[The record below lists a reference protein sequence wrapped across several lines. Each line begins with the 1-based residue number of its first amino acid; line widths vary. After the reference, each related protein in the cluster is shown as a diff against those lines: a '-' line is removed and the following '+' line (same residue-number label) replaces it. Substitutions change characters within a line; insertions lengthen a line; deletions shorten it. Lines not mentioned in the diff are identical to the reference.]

1 MLPLI
6 RRYSVPVKQVLHD
19 NLDLVVS
26 IVVVLPLSLLS
37 RFTDYISM
45 VYISPRLSAAIF
57 TVVVGSTGT
66 LFSILIVYSRIIRM
80 ASDSNYL
87 KKMKRTFKWPFH
99 TAILGFVIAILAS
112 MFRIQDPA
120 LTEWRFIFTLEGWL
134 STLMALLLVY
144 SILAFRGAFFFV
156 TEATISVAES
166 EDEESS

>member
-6 RRYSVPVKQVLHD
+6 RRCSVSVKQALHD

-26 IVVVLPLSLLS
+26 LTVVLPLSLLS

-66 LFSILIVYSRIIRM
+66 LFSVLIVYSRIIRM
-80 ASDSNYL
+80 ASDNEYL
-87 KKMKRTFKWPFH
+87 KKMKRTFRWPFH

-112 MFRIQDPA
+112 MFRIQNPA
-120 LTEWRFIFTLEGWL
+120 LTEWRFIFTLEGWF
-134 STLMALLLVY
+134 SVIMGLLLIY

-156 TEATISVAES
+156 TEATMSVAEN
-166 EDEESS
+166 EGEESN